1 MSIIFYICILIFI
14 FTPQSNFRCT
24 QNGGWRA
31 EKADKR
37 RRTEGMIGMKTE
49 KERGSSYKLWS
60 DHEGLQS
67 RSMAGITTNTGIKE
81 LKLNQLLATLHRCMI
96 HEMVLCREHKA

>member
-14 FTPQSNFRCT
+14 FTPKSNFRCT

-67 RSMAGITTNTGIKE
+67 PQYGRHNNKHWDKGAEIEPTACYSS
-81 LKLNQLLATLHRCMI
+81 
-96 HEMVLCREHKA
+96 